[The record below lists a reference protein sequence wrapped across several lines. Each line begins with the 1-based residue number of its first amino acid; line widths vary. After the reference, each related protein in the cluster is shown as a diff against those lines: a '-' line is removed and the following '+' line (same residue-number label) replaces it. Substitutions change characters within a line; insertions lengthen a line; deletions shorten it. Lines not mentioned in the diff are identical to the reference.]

1 MNEQMNANLTHGQT
15 LCLHCEELLH
25 PYASHCPYCQKPVT
39 VQPAAMQSSFES
51 IGKIAQ
57 INPFADLES
66 RLSETRADEGKRQQS
81 KNQESR
87 MQESGMLDGS
97 ISRHEVVES
106 TFASHV
112 AHVILALFAL
122 LGGSF
127 FFFFGL
133 LVLMFSQNG
142 VFRLEWNMATWPYF
156 VGSAVTL
163 LIVGMWSLS
172 KIEKS

>member
-1 MNEQMNANLTHGQT
+1 
-15 LCLHCEELLH
+15 
-25 PYASHCPYCQKPVT
+25 
-39 VQPAAMQSSFES
+39 MQSSFES
-51 IGKIAQ
+51 IGKISPL
-57 INPFADLES
+57 NPFADLES
-66 RLSETRADEGKRQQS
+66 KLSETRVQEGKRQES
-81 KNQESR
+81 KRQESKSR
-87 MQESGMLDGS
+87 DSNVQETRMLDGS
-97 ISRHEVVES
+97 ISRHEAAEP

-142 VFRLEWNMATWPYF
+142 VFRLEWNAASWPYF

-163 LIVGMWSLS
+163 LIVGIWSLS
-172 KIEKS
+172 KIEK